1 MEFLEQCVWH
11 RNHVYSSKLLSGSLY
26 YHGGDRQ
33 QDKQICNLMSSLC
46 KGYEET
52 YSRANEERVTGNV
65 NLNRHICQGI
75 SLFVT
80 EQGDVQVQEH

>member
-1 MEFLEQCVWH
+1 ML
-11 RNHVYSSKLLSGSLY
+11 
-26 YHGGDRQ
+26 
-33 QDKQICNLMSSLC
+33 SLC

-65 NLNRHICQGI
+65 NLNRDICQGI

-80 EQGDVQVQEH
+80 ERGNVQAQEH